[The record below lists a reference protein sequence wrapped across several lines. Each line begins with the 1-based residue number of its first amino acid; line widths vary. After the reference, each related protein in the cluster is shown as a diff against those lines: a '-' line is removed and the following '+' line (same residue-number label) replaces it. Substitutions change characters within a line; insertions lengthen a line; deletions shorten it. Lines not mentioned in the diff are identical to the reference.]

1 MRPLVL
7 VCALLAFPSAALAGS
22 WAGTWTN
29 DGVGTSGAAQL
40 VVRRNAM
47 LRLAGAA
54 FGCAQ
59 PVVLPVRF
67 SAGTLSGSGRDIP
80 CNHGLRWKVSGR
92 PGAVAIVL
100 RLPDGSRAHL
110 RLDLRRRR

>member
-7 VCALLAFPSAALAGS
+7 VCALLAFPSAALASS

-40 VVRRNAM
+40 VVGRSTT
-47 LRLAGAA
+47 LKLAGAA

-59 PVVLPVRF
+59 SVVLTVRF
-67 SAGTLSGSGRDIP
+67 SGGSLSGGGRDIP
-80 CNHGLRWKVSGR
+80 CNHGLRWRVSGR
-92 PGAVAIVL
+92 PGAVGIQVH
-100 RLPDGSRAHL
+100 LPDGSRAHL